1 MQGVGSHRASSCVSM
16 PRVRVRAVV
25 FDLFV
30 TLTDFDA
37 ERRRPELEAHLAGA
51 LGVDPVAFRPLMRE
65 TFPDRVTGGLGD
77 SRSTLSALA
86 LRLGRDLAPEAL
98 DEVVA
103 LRPTALVVC
112 GRLTAA
118 VRAHARAWLVLY
130 PDGEDRAVVGV
141 EGHERAIAH
150 PELADVLAAADAA
163 LEVLDRPAA

>member
-1 MQGVGSHRASSCVSM
+1 M
-16 PRVRVRAVV
+16 PTPAHT
-25 FDLFV
+25 
-30 TLTDFDA
+30 TLARPPGDA
-37 ERRRPELEAHLAGA
+37 PRRPVLRVL
-51 LGVDPVAFRPLMRE
+51 VATETRSYRE
-65 TFPDRVTGGLGD
+65 
-77 SRSTLSALA
+77 ALA
-86 LRLGRDLAPEAL
+86 AVLPELRPRLVVHAVEPAAL
-98 DEVVA
+98 DELVA

-130 PDGEDRAVVGV
+130 PDGEDRAVVSV